1 MGPVDMAACRRVQKE
16 FKSRG
21 LGLKMDAVK
30 AVADFVVNSMH
41 EEHEILQEIFAELD
55 RKTREYKAKIDSSE
69 PFATV
74 LSPID

>member
-41 EEHEILQEIFAELD
+41 EEHEILQEIFAELE
-55 RKTREYKAKIDSSE
+55 RKTCERKPFLTSDRESFRKILC
-69 PFATV
+69 AN
-74 LSPID
+74 